1 MQDVQVN
8 EKLKCLSCMT
18 NVAGYSSAVMP
29 ASFITSYRYYSDVE
43 FQEMSD
49 QYTRF
54 MTAHTAQYTP
64 HISDSSGQWCNQI
77 HILCHPP
84 EQVFQKVMPYD
95 FVGSY
100 QHFRQTCY
108 FHFYGRKWWH
118 LVHLKYW
125 YHLTN
130 QVMS

>member
-1 MQDVQVN
+1 
-8 EKLKCLSCMT
+8 MT
-18 NVAGYSSAVMP
+18 NVTGYSSAVMP

-49 QYTRF
+49 QYKCF
-54 MTAHTAQYTP
+54 MTAHTAQYMP
-64 HISDSSGQWCNQI
+64 HTSDSSEQWCNQI
-77 HILCHPP
+77 HKLCHPP
-84 EQVFQKVMPYD
+84 EQVFQEVMPYD

-108 FHFYGRKWWH
+108 FSFYGRKWWH
-118 LVHLKYW
+118 LVHLKCW